1 MEKYKMTLDLNVLN
15 HLGLNLY
22 SNTPAVLSEVIANA
36 WDADAT
42 EVVINCSQ
50 EEDVITIIDNGCG
63 MTTEDINNKFLC
75 VGYQKRKNGEAKTR
89 QLGRAVMGRKGIGKL
104 SLLSIADTIKIY
116 SKKDDEKNAFCMSR
130 DDIEREITSTNRS
143 YAPRVI
149 EFEDFPFE
157 TGTKIVIR
165 NFKKNINRTAE
176 FLRKR
181 LARRFSVIGK
191 DFNIILCGTPITI
204 EDRDFY
210 RKIQFVWP
218 IGEFDVA
225 ALRPYPNIS
234 IQPPLDGKIS
244 EKYKISGWIGS
255 AEKPSDLDGNNKISI
270 ITRGKLAQE
279 DLLATFG
286 EGGVYASYLIGEI
299 HADFLDDDN
308 ASDISTSNRQ
318 QYIEDDERYQAL
330 KSHTYKL
337 LKSIQGKWT
346 DLRKE
351 KSTDKVTSSIPAIKE
366 WYDSLRPSTKKY
378 AQRLFASIESMRFDD
393 DDSKKRE
400 LLKYGILA
408 FERLKL
414 TDKLSLLDNNDN
426 MIDDIVKFGDVFAD
440 LQDIEATLY
449 WEIANERLK
458 IVKQLSESCDQNA
471 KEKVLQ
477 KYIFDNLWLLNPS
490 WERAVAGTE
499 RIEQG
504 VGKEFDIINAGLTDE
519 EKKARLD
526 IRYISSTGKHII
538 VELKRYIPTYKVNVF
553 SLHDQIYKYRKALQ
567 KCLRAIGREH
577 EPIEAIC
584 IIGKEIL
591 PDEMTLEEA
600 NQKLAGDARIM
611 TYDQIIFESMQSYSE
626 YLKRQSGIG
635 KIRKIIES
643 I

>member
-225 ALRPYPNIS
+225 ALSSYPNIS

-244 EKYKISGWIGS
+244 ERYKISGWIGS
-255 AEKPSDLDGNNKISI
+255 SEKPSDLDGNNKISI

-504 VGKEFDIINAGLTDE
+504 VGKEFDIINTGLTDE

>member
-42 EVVINCSQ
+42 EVVINCNQ

-143 YAPRVI
+143 YAPREI

-218 IGEFDVA
+218 IGEFDA
-225 ALRPYPNIS
+225 AAFRSYPNIN

-279 DLLATFG
+279 DLLSSFG

-299 HADFLDDDN
+299 NADFLDDDN

-318 QYIEDDERYQAL
+318 QYIEDDDRYQAL

-337 LKSIQGKWT
+337 LKSIQSKWT

-351 KSTDKVTSSIPAIKE
+351 KSTDKVISSIPAIKE

-414 TDKLSLLDNNDN
+414 TDKLSLLDNDDN

-635 KIRKIIES
+635 KIRKLIES

>member
-42 EVVINCSQ
+42 EVVVNCNQ

-104 SLLSIADTIKIY
+104 SLLSIADIIKIY

-143 YAPRVI
+143 YAPREI

-181 LARRFSVIGK
+181 LARRFSVIGT

-218 IGEFDVA
+218 IGEFDAA
-225 ALRPYPNIS
+225 ALRSYPNIS

-279 DLLATFG
+279 DLLSTFG

-299 HADFLDDDN
+299 NADFLDDDN

-318 QYIEDDERYQAL
+318 QYIEDDDRYQAL

-337 LKSIQGKWT
+337 LKSIQSKWT

-351 KSTDKVTSSIPAIKE
+351 KSTDKVISSIPAIKE

-414 TDKLSLLDNNDN
+414 TDKLSLLDNDDN

-635 KIRKIIES
+635 KIRKLIES

>member
-130 DDIEREITSTNRS
+130 NDIEREITSTNRS

-191 DFNIILCGTPITI
+191 DFNIILCGTPISI

-225 ALRPYPNIS
+225 ALSSYPNIS

-244 EKYKISGWIGS
+244 ERYKISGWIGS
-255 AEKPSDLDGNNKISI
+255 SEKPSDLDGNNKISI

-553 SLHDQIYKYRKALQ
+553 SLHDQIYKYRKALH

>member
-225 ALRPYPNIS
+225 ALSSYPNIS

-244 EKYKISGWIGS
+244 ERYKISGWIGS
-255 AEKPSDLDGNNKISI
+255 SEKPSDLDGNNKISI